1 MALIYAGIDE
11 AGYGPLLGPLC
22 VGMCVL
28 RVEGWTEGEA
38 APDLWKRLRR
48 VVARELKGRGER
60 IAVADSKKL
69 KLANTPSGDGS
80 KGKHPLTHLERA
92 ALCFLSAG
100 GRMPT
105 TDQELFDALGLRLER
120 HGWYAGESTRLPVAH
135 QGPALRIDANLLK
148 AALGKAGVSV
158 SALRC
163 FALCESAFNSVV
175 RETGSKAETT
185 LSAVSGHVRTLL
197 SSIARVSTDHGD
209 ERLSVRIVC
218 DRLGG
223 RTRYQE
229 ALAGRLGGA
238 EVEVLEES
246 EAWSRY
252 RIGGSGDVTLSFMP
266 EAETKHM
273 PVALASII
281 AKYTREL
288 AMARFN
294 RYWCARA
301 PELKPTA
308 GYTTDARRWLADA
321 EGVVTREERRVMVR
335 LA

>member
-28 RVEGWTEGEA
+28 RVDRWTEGEA

-69 KLANTPSGDGS
+69 KLANAPSEGGG

-92 ALCFLSAG
+92 ALCFLNAG
-100 GRMPT
+100 GGMPS
-105 TDQELFDALGLRLER
+105 TDQELFDALGLRLEE
-120 HGWYAGESTRLPVAH
+120 HGWYAGESTPLPVAH
-135 QGPALRIDANLLK
+135 QSATLRIDANLLK
-148 AALGKAGVSV
+148 AALGKAGVAV
-158 SALRC
+158 SAIRC
-163 FALCESAFNSVV
+163 FALCESAFNDVV

-197 SSIARVSTDHGD
+197 SSIEKRSTDAGS
-209 ERLSVRIVC
+209 ERLSVRVIC

-229 ALAGRLGGA
+229 ALTGRLGGA
-238 EVEVLEES
+238 EVEMLEES

-252 RIGGSGDVTLSFMP
+252 RLGGSGDVTVSFMP

-294 RYWCARA
+294 RYWCTRA

-321 EGVVTREERRVMVR
+321 ESVVTREERRMMVR

>member
-11 AGYGPLLGPLC
+11 AGYGPMLGPLC
-22 VGMCVL
+22 VGLCVL
-28 RVEGWTEGEA
+28 KVDDWSADGP
-38 APDLWKRLRR
+38 APELWKRLNR
-48 VVARELKGRGER
+48 VVARELKGRGKR
-60 IAVADSKKL
+60 IVVADSKKL
-69 KLANTPSGDGS
+69 KLANLRNGE
-80 KGKHPLTHLERA
+80 KGAHPLTHLERT

-100 GRMPT
+100 GLTPGS
-105 TDQELFDALGLRLER
+105 DEELFDAIGLRLESR
-120 HGWYAGESTRLPVAH
+120 DWYAGDRQVLPVAH
-135 QGPALRIDANLLK
+135 DAAALKIDSNLLK
-148 AALGKAGVSV
+148 VALGKRGITV
-158 SALRC
+158 SAMRC
-163 FALCESAFNSVV
+163 FALCEGAFNDVV

-185 LSAVSGHVRTLL
+185 LASVSGHVRTLL
-197 SSIARVSTDHGD
+197 SSLDKSD
-209 ERLSVRIVC
+209 ERHSVRIVC

-223 RTRYQE
+223 RTRYLE
-229 ALAGRLGGA
+229 PLRARLGGVG
-238 EVEVLEES
+238 VETLEET

-252 RIGGSGDVTLSFMP
+252 RIGRSDSDVTLSFMP

-281 AKYTREL
+281 AKYAREL

-321 EGVVTREERRVMVR
+321 EGIVTREERRAMVR